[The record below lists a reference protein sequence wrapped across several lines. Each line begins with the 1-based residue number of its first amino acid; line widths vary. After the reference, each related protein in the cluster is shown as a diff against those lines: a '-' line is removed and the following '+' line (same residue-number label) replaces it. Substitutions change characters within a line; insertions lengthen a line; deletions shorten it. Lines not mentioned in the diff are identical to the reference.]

1 MACTVSVGLALPVH
15 RVTDDFG
22 GYCGVTSPALPSTC
36 RRRRVLAGNDTNA
49 TNGTV
54 EPTTS
59 VVNLNV

>member
-1 MACTVSVGLALPVH
+1 MPVH

-22 GYCGVTSPALPSTC
+22 GYCGVKSPALPATC
-36 RRRRVLAGNDTNA
+36 RRRRVLEETTGNDTNA
-49 TNGTV
+49 TNDTNGTV

>member
-1 MACTVSVGLALPVH
+1 MPVH

-22 GYCGVTSPALPSTC
+22 GYCGVKSPALPATC
-36 RRRRVLAGNDTNA
+36 RRRRVLDTTNDTNA
-49 TNGTV
+49 TNDTNGTV

>member
-1 MACTVSVGLALPVH
+1 MPVH

-22 GYCGVTSPALPSTC
+22 GYCGVKSPALPATC
-36 RRRRVLAGNDTNA
+36 RRRRVLEGETTGNDTNTTGND